1 MTILLFSHII
11 TTMTDAY
18 STLGVQRGATDEE
31 IKKAYRKLA
40 AKHHPDK
47 EGGSTAKFQEIQG
60 AYETLTDPQKRQE
73 HDNPNPY
80 HHHSGP
86 GEANHFEFHFSGG
99 GPQDI
104 FSQFFGQRGSPFH
117 QQTQQPRRNKDL
129 RININVTLASTL
141 TEQQKTVSVQTTK
154 NDKFNIDVKIPRGV
168 SNGTTI
174 KYTQMGDNLFESL
187 TRGDLYVIINVI
199 EDSRF
204 EIHGISLVT
213 NLEISSIEAMTGT
226 EKEIA
231 GIDGTTFLIKIPVGC
246 QFGTKFGLQGKG
258 LYQMNTQHRGDLIVN
273 TIIKTPTL
281 TEAQIEI
288 LKTIN

>member
-1 MTILLFSHII
+1 
-11 TTMTDAY
+11 MTDAY

-31 IKKAYRKLA
+31 IKRAYRKLA

-47 EGGSTAKFQEIQG
+47 EGGDTAKFQEIQG
-60 AYETLTDPQKRQE
+60 AYDTLTDPQKRQE
-73 HDNPNPY
+73 HDNPNPF
-80 HHHSGP
+80 G
-86 GEANHFEFHFSGG
+86 GNGGFEFHFGGG

-104 FSQFFGQRGSPFH
+104 FSQFFSQRGGSPF
-117 QQTQQPRRNKDL
+117 QQQQPRRNKDL
-129 RININVTLASTL
+129 RINITVTLASTL

-154 NDKFNIDVKIPRGV
+154 NDKFNVDVKIPRGV

-174 KYTQMGDNLFESL
+174 KYTQMGDNFFESL

-199 EDSRF
+199 DHPNF
-204 EIHGISLVT
+204 EIHGVNLVS

-226 EKEIA
+226 EKEVE
-231 GIDGTTFLIKIPVGC
+231 GIDGSTFLIKIPQGC

-258 LYQMNTQHRGDLIVN
+258 LYQMNTAYRGDLIVN

-281 TEAQIEI
+281 TEAQIQI